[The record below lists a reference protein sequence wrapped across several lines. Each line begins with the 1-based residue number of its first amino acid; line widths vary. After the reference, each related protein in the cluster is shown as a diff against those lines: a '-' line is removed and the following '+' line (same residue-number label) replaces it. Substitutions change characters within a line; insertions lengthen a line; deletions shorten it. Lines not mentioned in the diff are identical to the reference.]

1 MDLREYLTNG
11 IPRQTQ
17 GQQPGSEREMNPAP
31 IFEDESYQG
40 SGKLKGKVALITGG
54 DSGIGRAVSVA
65 YAKEGAHVAI
75 VYLNE
80 HEDAEDTKKRVE
92 QEGVKCLTIAG

>member
-17 GQQPGSEREMNPAP
+17 DQQPGSEKEMNPAP

-54 DSGIGRAVSVA
+54 DSGIDGQ
-65 YAKEGAHVAI
+65 
-75 VYLNE
+75 YLLPMQRKV
-80 HEDAEDTKKRVE
+80 HMLPL
-92 QEGVKCLTIAG
+92 CI